1 MMIVAKLNCVE
12 MLVKTRDGRLMIV
25 DTRTPDRMV
34 PVEEDSPPEDT
45 ETDDTIVQFQ
55 PTPKWSN
62 DLNYQLLLME
72 A

>member
-25 DTRTPDRMV
+25 DTRTPNRMV
-34 PVEEDSPPEDT
+34 PVEDDSPPEDA
-45 ETDDTIVQFQ
+45 EADNSIVQFQ
-55 PTPKWSN
+55 PAQKWSS

>member
-1 MMIVAKLNCVE
+1 MVVAKLNCVE

-34 PVEEDSPPEDT
+34 AVEADSPP
-45 ETDDTIVQFQ
+45 DDAEADNSIVQFQ
-55 PTPKWSN
+55 PIQKWSSV
-62 DLNYQLLLME
+62 LNHQLLLME